1 MLQMLKAKIL
11 SKPDSSGALIIRLF
25 REYGRRHAWLF
36 LATVVLMGIVAGC
49 TALSASLVGLM
60 VNRAYIY
67 KDFQGLVAVCL
78 GVVGIFSLKGFAS
91 YGQAV
96 TLAYV
101 SNRITAENQRKI
113 FDKLLRE
120 GLGYFADRHSTDF
133 LARAGYAAGS
143 ASGVLGLL
151 ITASARDVLSV
162 LGLMVV
168 MVYQDPVM
176 SVIAFVVAP
185 PAVVILRKLMRR
197 VRRIAQTQFEG
208 AARILETTQETIQ
221 GFRVIKAFNLEEAM
235 RKRIYQDV
243 ASVERAANKL
253 ARASNRSSPL
263 MESLGGIAIGLVAFY
278 AGFRFLKGGAA
289 PGEFASFATAF
300 LLAYEPTKRLAR
312 LNIDLNNA
320 LYGVQIL
327 FQLLDSP
334 SSEADDQG
342 RPSLALHTGR
352 IEFSEVD
359 FRYKPDVP
367 VLRKMSFEAEP
378 GRVTALVG
386 PSGGGKS
393 TVFNLILRLYE
404 VGGGAIVIDGQ
415 NIAEV
420 SRRSVREQIGYVGQD
435 VFLFRG
441 TIRENIAYGRL
452 GATDEEIIAAAKA
465 AFAHQF
471 ITEFPLGYETPVGE
485 HGLQLSGGQ
494 RQRISVARA
503 LIKNAPVILL
513 DEPTASLD
521 SEAERHV
528 QEAISHLCEG
538 RTTLVIAHRLHTI
551 THADCIHVV
560 DEGRIV
566 ESGRHEELLRKQ
578 GRYAEVFRIQFK
590 SQLESAASTRAATSE
605 GGAEDI
611 ALAATAS
618 RSARSG

>member
-1 MLQMLKAKIL
+1 MLQSLKTKL
-11 SKPDSSGALIIRLF
+11 RSVPDSSGALIYRLF
-25 REYGRRHAWLF
+25 GEYGRRHMGLF

-60 VNRAYIY
+60 INRAYVY

-78 GVVGIFSLKGFAS
+78 AAVGIFSLKGFAS

-120 GLGYFADRHSTDF
+120 GVGYFADRHSTDF
-133 LARAGYAAGS
+133 LARLSYAANS
-143 ASGVLGLL
+143 ASAVLGLL
-151 ITASARDVLSV
+151 VTALARDLLSV
-162 LGLMVV
+162 VGLMAV
-168 MVYQDPVM
+168 MLYQDPVM
-176 SVIAFVVAP
+176 SVIAFVIAP
-185 PAVVILRKLMRR
+185 PAVVILRKLMQR

-208 AARILETTQETIQ
+208 SARILETTQETIQ

-243 ASVERAANKL
+243 ARVEHAANKL

-278 AGFRFLKGGAA
+278 AGVRFLKGGAA

-334 SSEADDQG
+334 SSEADDRG
-342 RPSLALHTGR
+342 RPSLALHAGR

-359 FRYKPDVP
+359 FRYKPEAP
-367 VLRKMSFEAEP
+367 VLRKMSFGAEP

-404 VGGGAIVIDGQ
+404 VDGGAIVIDGQ
-415 NIAEV
+415 NIAAV
-420 SRRSVREQIGYVGQD
+420 SRQSVREQIGYVGQD

-452 GATDEEIIAAAKA
+452 DATEEEIVAAAEA

-551 THADCIHVV
+551 TQADCIHVV
-560 DEGRIV
+560 DDGRIV
-566 ESGRHEELLRKQ
+566 ESGRHEELLGKQ

-590 SQLESAASTRAATSE
+590 SQLESAASTREPGRKPGSPDMPL
-605 GGAEDI
+605 GA
-611 ALAATAS
+611 
-618 RSARSG
+618 SGEPERAI

>member
-1 MLQMLKAKIL
+1 MLHTLKAKLL
-11 SKPDSSGALIIRLF
+11 SKPDSSAALILRLF
-25 REYGRRHAWLF
+25 GEYGRKHAWLF
-36 LATVVLMGIVAGC
+36 FVTVLLMGIVAAC
-49 TALSASLVGLM
+49 TALSASLVGLI

-67 KDFQGLVAVCL
+67 KDFQGLIAVCL
-78 GVVGIFSLKGFAS
+78 AVVGIFSLKGFAS

-120 GLGYFADRHSTDF
+120 GLGYFTDRHSTDF
-133 LARAGYAAGS
+133 LARAGYAASS
-143 ASGVLGLL
+143 AAGVLGLL
-151 ITASARDVLSV
+151 ITALARDALSV
-162 LGLMVV
+162 IGLMAV
-168 MVYQDPVM
+168 MVYQDSIM

-185 PAVVILRKLMRR
+185 PAIVVLRKLMRR

-208 AARILETTQETIQ
+208 SARILETTQETIQ

-320 LYGVQIL
+320 LYGVQLL
-327 FQLLDSP
+327 FQLIDSP
-334 SSEADDQG
+334 PSEPDDHE
-342 RPSLALHTGR
+342 RPALALHAGR

-359 FRYKPDVP
+359 FGYKPDVP
-367 VLRKMSFEAEP
+367 VLRRMSFTAEP

-393 TVFNLILRLYE
+393 TVFNLILRLYD
-404 VGGGAIVIDGQ
+404 VAGGAIIIDGQ
-415 NIAEV
+415 DIAEV
-420 SRRSVREQIGYVGQD
+420 SRRSVRQQIGYVGQD

-452 GATDEEIIAAAKA
+452 EATEEEIVAAAKA

-471 ITEFPLGYETPVGE
+471 IVVFPLGYETPVGE

-551 THADCIHVV
+551 VHADCIHVV
-560 DEGRIV
+560 DDGRIV
-566 ESGRHEELLRKQ
+566 ESGRHEELLRKE
-578 GRYAEVFRIQFK
+578 GRYAEVFLMQFK
-590 SQLESAASTRAATSE
+590 SQLESAPTLRSMANEDGLEGRPLTPSSEPERA
-605 GGAEDI
+605 I
-611 ALAATAS
+611 
-618 RSARSG
+618 

>member
-1 MLQMLKAKIL
+1 MLQSLKTRLL
-11 SKPDSSGALIIRLF
+11 SKPDSSGALILRLF
-25 REYGRRHAWLF
+25 REYGRKHAWLF
-36 LATVVLMGIVAGC
+36 LVTVVLMGIVAAC
-49 TALSASLVGLM
+49 TALSASLVGLI

-67 KDFQGLVAVCL
+67 KDFQGLIAVCVA
-78 GVVGIFSLKGFAS
+78 VVGIFSVKGFAT

-120 GLGYFADRHSTDF
+120 GLGYFTDRHSTDF
-133 LARAGYAAGS
+133 LARAGYAASS
-143 ASGVLGLL
+143 AAGVLGLL
-151 ITASARDVLSV
+151 ITALARDVLSV
-162 LGLMVV
+162 VGLVAV
-168 MVYQDPVM
+168 MVYEDPIM

-185 PAVVILRKLMRR
+185 PAIVVLRKLMRR

-208 AARILETTQETIQ
+208 SARILETTQETIQ

-243 ASVERAANKL
+243 ESVERAANKL

-320 LYGVQIL
+320 LYGVQLL

-334 SSEADDQG
+334 STESDDQG
-342 RPSLALHTGR
+342 RPSLALDAGR
-352 IEFSEVD
+352 IEFSAVD
-359 FRYKPDVP
+359 FRYKPDVA
-367 VLRKMSFEAEP
+367 VLRKRSFEAEP

-393 TVFNLILRLYE
+393 TVFNLILRLYDVE
-404 VGGGAIVIDGQ
+404 GGAIIIDGQ
-415 NIAEV
+415 DIAEV
-420 SRRSVREQIGYVGQD
+420 SRRSVRQQIGYVGQD

-452 GATDEEIIAAAKA
+452 DATEEEIVAAAKA

-471 ITEFPLGYETPVGE
+471 IVEFPLGYETPVGE

-503 LIKNAPVILL
+503 LIKNAPLILL

-551 THADCIHVV
+551 VHADCIHVV
-560 DEGRIV
+560 DDGRIV
-566 ESGRHEELLRKQ
+566 ESGRHEELLRQ
-578 GRYAEVFRIQFK
+578 EGRYAEVFLMQFK
-590 SQLESAASTRAATSE
+590 SQLESAPPLRAAATPDGLESRPLAPSSE
-605 GGAEDI
+605 PERAI
-611 ALAATAS
+611 
-618 RSARSG
+618 